1 MRIKKKEMTLKE
13 IQKFQQEF
21 DKKYFSKYWNDKGI
35 VRDKIDFLKDMT
47 IALTGELGEFANI
60 IKKANRDKNQ
70 LRQELSKDRLNK
82 LREELIDCFI
92 YLVILSNILEMD
104 IEEELLKKV
113 KFNEKRFQKYL
124 K

>member
-1 MRIKKKEMTLKE
+1 MTLKE